1 MNMWRKPAITIAGG
15 VMVLIGIVLLVIPG
29 PGLLTIAAG
38 VAIWATEYAWAARL
52 LQRVRARLAKR
63 KASQPDKLD

>member
-1 MNMWRKPAITIAGG
+1 MNLWRKPAVTIAGG
-15 VMVLIGIVLLVIPG
+15 VLVLVGIVLLVIPG

-52 LQRVRARLAKR
+52 LQRVRARLNKR
-63 KASQPDKLD
+63 KTGPPDKLN